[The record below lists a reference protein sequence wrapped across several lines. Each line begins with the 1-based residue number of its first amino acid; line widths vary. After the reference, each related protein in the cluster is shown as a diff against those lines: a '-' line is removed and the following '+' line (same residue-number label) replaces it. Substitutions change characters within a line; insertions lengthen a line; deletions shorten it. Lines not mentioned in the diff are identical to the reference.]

1 MAFLHLLNCLL
12 LTYAPIFLIYN
23 TTSIHE
29 AGAQLCLGG
38 LVGYLL
44 SSMMKLLACA
54 ILVPESESFNVV
66 FETIKESVSL
76 VDVYMIAWIFTWKFT
91 RTTDKKTRVLGVGL
105 GWAAAE
111 LICSHL
117 LIFVINAGGGEFS
130 WEYLQRAINANF
142 SLIQGI
148 ALVNF
153 ASAYSSS
160 KGFLRMASLG
170 LILAQIVLRPV
181 AINALVNQGVLN
193 SWTGL
198 VAQGVWTVG
207 IFFTGKLIVD

>member
-38 LVGYLL
+38 LVGYIL
-44 SSMMKLLACA
+44 SSMVKLLACA

-76 VDVYMIAWIFTWKFT
+76 VDLYMIAWIFTWKFT

-111 LICSHL
+111 LICSHF
-117 LIFVINAGGGEFS
+117 LIFAINAGGGEFS

-148 ALVNF
+148 SLVTIVSVYLN
-153 ASAYSSS
+153 S
-160 KGFLRMASLG
+160 KGFLRMLSLVFV
-170 LILAQIVLRPV
+170 LAQMILRPV
-181 AINALVNQGVLN
+181 VINALVNVGVLDTWN
-193 SWTGL
+193 GIVVQGL
-198 VAQGVWTVG
+198 WTVG
-207 IFFTGKLIVD
+207 IFITGRMLAN